1 MKEALGQM
9 LEADE
14 GFRGEKLMKTR
25 LKPVRVRAR
34 QHKHISKV
42 TRGGLLDGSLKL
54 CFLQKCTDE
63 FWLRSSIKAMLMTS
77 SYLLDLL

>member
-34 QHKHISKV
+34 QPRPHKHISKV

-54 CFLQKCTDE
+54 CFLQ
-63 FWLRSSIKAMLMTS
+63 SVLMNSGSTPVS
-77 SYLLDLL
+77 KRC